1 MPRATAP
8 TQPADAAPLVEQ
20 GYRARLARLWRL
32 LRGGDASP
40 KKRALACALGLFI
53 GCLPLYGLHFPLC
66 LGVCLLFRLDVVITY
81 LAANISN
88 PFVAPF
94 LVTAEVEIGSLLL
107 DGRHAAFDL
116 ARARELGPVGFM
128 KQAALGS
135 VVLGGVL
142 GALGGAL
149 TFVLASLG
157 TKREDAVEH
166 AIARTVERYRG
177 ARPGDRYYVAGKLR
191 HDPVLRLIVEL
202 GVPLGRTLDAGAG
215 RGQLGLCLVELGLA
229 RTLRGFDADP
239 RKIEVAR
246 AAAGE
251 SAEFEVGDL
260 GTFSFPS
267 CDTILL
273 VDVLHYLPA
282 AAQDE
287 LLVRSLR
294 ALEPG
299 GRLLLRDVDGSG
311 PKSFLTRFLERIA
324 TATGWHLKKSSLC
337 FRPASEWLAVIER
350 EGLTFSVRGAS
361 EGTPFSNVL
370 VVAERPR

>member
-8 TQPADAAPLVEQ
+8 TPPADPAALLGQ
-20 GYRARLARLWRL
+20 GYRARLVRLWRL

-53 GCLPLYGLHFPLC
+53 GCLPLYGLHFPIC
-66 LGVCLLFRLDVVITY
+66 LGVCLLFRLDLVVTY
-81 LAANISN
+81 LAANVSN

-116 ARARELGPVGFM
+116 ARARELGAVGFM
-128 KQAALGS
+128 QQAALGS
-135 VVLGGVL
+135 VVLGGAL

-149 TFVLASLG
+149 TFVLAARG
-157 TKREDAVEH
+157 AKQDDPVERAV
-166 AIARTVERYRG
+166 ARTVARYRG

-191 HDPVLRLIVEL
+191 HDPVLRLIAEL

-215 RGQLGLCLVELGLA
+215 RGQLGLCLVELGLVS
-229 RTLRGFDADP
+229 LLQGFDADE
-239 RKIEVAR
+239 RKIQVAR

-251 SAEFEVGDL
+251 SASFELGDL
-260 GTFSFPS
+260 GTFSFPR

-287 LLVRSLR
+287 LLLRSAR

-299 GRLLLRDVDGSG
+299 GRLLLRDVDGAG
-311 PKSFLTRFLERIA
+311 PKSVLTRFLERLA

-337 FRPASEWLAVIER
+337 FRPASEWLSVLER
-350 EGLTFSVRGAS
+350 EGLKSSVRGAS
-361 EGTPFSNVL
+361 QGTPFSNVL